1 MADRGFSFV
10 ASTSDD
16 VVAYRVTL
24 SKDGSAVGSKDY
36 PDAEIVD
43 PADSSKRRID
53 LADDSSFP
61 NLDGV
66 YAVEVLAVDDAG
78 NTSSPLLGS
87 LSLDFVAPDA
97 PTGFEA
103 F

>member
-1 MADRGFSFV
+1 MDRGFSFT
-10 ASTSDD
+10 ASTSPD

-24 SKDGSAVGSKDY
+24 SKGGSVAGSKDY

-43 PADSSKRRID
+43 PNDSSKRRID
-53 LADDSSFP
+53 LAGDSAFP

-66 YAVEVLAVDDAG
+66 YDVEVLAVDDAG

-87 LSLDFVAPDA
+87 LTLDFVAPDA
-97 PTGFEA
+97 PSGFEA